1 MDDDSWIKL
10 GQIIKQN
17 DECSQEEE
25 ADDLSDDGYDLSDL
39 DAFAEQFKRKLER
52 EMKPVI
58 TDGVSKLINIAKQF
72 IHDNAMNLVNRIIK
86 VHIEH
91 VADTR
96 RKKLRLLIDKSTIEQ
111 ALIRQPTSPDDDF
124 GCWVKGVQ
132 EDRLKEIRTELV
144 RIKAEEDRLRKKFH
158 DVYEQQKEDVC
169 KLGLL
174 GLDTPVEVATIW
186 NSYWGNED
194 EGED

>member
-17 DECSQEEE
+17 DERPQEEE
-25 ADDLSDDGYDLSDL
+25 EDDLSDTDDDGYDMSDL

-58 TDGVSKLINIAKQF
+58 ADGVSKLINIAKQF

-96 RKKLRLLIDKSTIEQ
+96 RKKMRLLIDKDTIEQ
-111 ALIRQPTSPDDDF
+111 ALIGQATSPDDDF
-124 GCWVKGVQ
+124 GCWVKGIQ
-132 EDRLKEIRTELV
+132 EDRLEEIRTELV
-144 RIKAEEDRLRKKFH
+144 RIKAEEDNLRKKFH
-158 DVYEQQKEDVC
+158 DIYEQQKEEVC
-169 KLGLL
+169 KLSLL
-174 GLDTPVEVATIW
+174 GLDTPVDVANVWTA
-186 NSYWGNED
+186 YWGNE
-194 EGED
+194 